1 MKRLNAVIIFLLL
14 LILCI
19 PFALNAEEKTDE
31 INIVFTNDMHSH
43 FDTEII
49 NSDGS
54 IILKGGFAKVSTIIS
69 QAKADDPNTL
79 VLDSGDFSMG
89 TLYQTIY
96 TSSAP
101 ELNLMKFMGYDATTF
116 GNHEFDYRA
125 EGLGKMLKTAADDNC
140 NIPIVICNIDWDA
153 TLKDAALKENAQTL
167 KNAMDRYG
175 VKDYII
181 LNKGGIKI
189 AVFGVIGKDAI
200 SCAPKSGLIFS
211 DTIESAKKTV
221 DEIKQKEN
229 PDLIICLSHS
239 GTDEDKSKSEDEL
252 LAKAVPDID
261 VILSGHTHTTITQ
274 PIISG
279 NTVICSTGSYT
290 YNVGKLILIKDS
302 NNNYSVKE
310 YKLID
315 VNETVD
321 DDTAVNFRIGK
332 YKNLV
337 NENYLS
343 LFGYSFDQTLAV
355 SNFAF
360 TPIENFAKNLQED
373 GLGDLISDSY
383 IYAVKNAEGENYKNV
398 DVSVVPSGVIR
409 GSFDKGPITV
419 SEVYNT
425 LSLGIGKDNI
435 AGYPLVSIYLTGKEL
450 KAVAEVDASIS
461 TIMPDAQ
468 LYMSGLDYQYNT
480 NRLFLNRVTDAY
492 LIKDGQRVEIDD
504 NKLYRV
510 VSGLYSAQMLGAVK
524 GKSLGLLSIIPKDYK
539 GNAITDFE
547 NYIVYNKDNTEVKE
561 WVALASYI
569 QSFAVSKGGL
579 VPQYYNQTH
588 ERKVEINSKNILNL
602 IKNPNKVFFIALA
615 AAVLIL
621 FIIIFIIVKTRK
633 AIKRKKK
640 K

>member
-1 MKRLNAVIIFLLL
+1 MKKLNAIIIFLLL
-14 LILCI
+14 LILCV
-19 PFALNAEEKTDE
+19 PFALNAEEKPDE

-43 FDTEII
+43 LDTEII
-49 NSDGS
+49 NSAES
-54 IILKGGFAKVSTIIS
+54 VVQKGGFAKVSTIIA
-69 QAKADDPNTL
+69 QAKAYYPNTL

-101 ELNLMKFMGYDATTF
+101 ELYLMKLMGYDAITF

-125 EGLGKMLKTAADDNC
+125 QGLGRMLQTAINDKS
-140 NIPIVICNIDWDA
+140 NIPIVICNIDWEA
-153 TLKDAALKENAQTL
+153 TLKDAELKENAQTL
-167 KNAMDRYG
+167 KSVMDKYG

-189 AVFGVIGKDAI
+189 AVFGVIGNDAI

-211 DTIESAKKTV
+211 DPIESAKKTV

-239 GTDEDKSKSEDEL
+239 GTDADSSKSEDEL

-261 VILSGHTHTTITQ
+261 VILSGHTHTTISE
-274 PIISG
+274 PIILG
-279 NTVICSTGSYT
+279 KTVICSTGSYT
-290 YNVGKLILIKDS
+290 YNVGDLILKKDS
-302 NNNYSVKE
+302 NGNYSVKD

-315 VNETVD
+315 VNETVA
-321 DDTAVNFRIGK
+321 DDTAITSQIGE

-343 LFGYSFDQTLAV
+343 LFGYSFDQTLAD
-355 SNFAF
+355 SNFSF
-360 TPIENFAKNLQED
+360 TPIENFAKKLQED
-373 GLGDLISDSY
+373 GLGDLIADSY
-383 IYAVKNAEGENYKNV
+383 VYAVKEAEGENYKNV

-409 GSFDKGPITV
+409 SSFDKGAITV

-468 LYMSGLDYQYNT
+468 LYMSGLAYEYNP

-492 LIKDGQRVEIDD
+492 LIKEGQRFEIDD

-524 GKSLGLLSIIPKDYK
+524 GKSFGLLSIVPKDYE

-547 NYIVYNKDNTEVKE
+547 DYIVYAEDNTEVKE

-569 QSFAVSKGGL
+569 QSFSTNTGSC
-579 VPQYYNQTH
+579 VPAYYSQTH
-588 ERKVEINSKNILNL
+588 ERKVEMNSKNILSL

-615 AAVLIL
+615 AVVLVL
-621 FIIIFIIVKTRK
+621 FIIIFITLKIRK
-633 AIKRKKK
+633 SIKRITK
-640 K
+640 